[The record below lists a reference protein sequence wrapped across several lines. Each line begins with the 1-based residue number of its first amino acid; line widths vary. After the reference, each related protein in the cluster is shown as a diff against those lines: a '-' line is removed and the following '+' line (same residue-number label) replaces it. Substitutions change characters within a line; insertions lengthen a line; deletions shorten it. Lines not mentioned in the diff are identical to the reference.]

1 MLTNKHIRE
10 RRQLTAAS
18 QAVVVLRLKAAFP
31 SSSLW
36 LWVGWQ
42 THHAD
47 SMPMRM
53 PRAKSKRTM
62 TMSLCVL
69 GCGAKKGSDGKRC
82 EILDVSR
89 ESR

>member
-47 SMPMRM
+47 AN
-53 PRAKSKRTM
+53 AKSQEQEDDDDE
-62 TMSLCVL
+62 CDDVV
-69 GCGAKKGSDGKRC
+69 GCGAKKEAIC
-82 EILDVSR
+82 EM
-89 ESR
+89 